1 MHNCKTILHR
11 FRNSLFL
18 TSCCAPNAD
27 RRYQMETVTFTMGLE
42 QVFVFSKVARLGER
56 RTESSLSPK
65 RKEGQNGK
73 AKARD
78 QLDICKINWFMLRL
92 WDGDKRIRVN
102 KATSTFL
109 NDGISFAV
117 LSPSAQTHTIRKR
130 LNLVIN
136 FFSEKTQDIA
146 ISFSSHK
153 DEFFI
158 LLSSACHVDNPF
170 TSPSET

>member
-1 MHNCKTILHR
+1 MHNCKTIFHR
-11 FRNSLFL
+11 FRNSLF
-18 TSCCAPNAD
+18 
-27 RRYQMETVTFTMGLE
+27 G
-42 QVFVFSKVARLGER
+42 FVLCTQCRSTISDGNCDLHDGTRASFRFFESRAAR
-56 RTESSLSPK
+56 RTPNGIFLVTE
-65 RKEGQNGK
+65 KEGQNGK

-78 QLDICKINWFMLRL
+78 QLDTCKINWFMLRL
-92 WDGDKRIRVN
+92 RDGDKRIRVN
-102 KATSTFL
+102 KATSIFL
-109 NDGISFAV
+109 NEGISFAV